1 MLTIEQKKQIQK
13 FMSARRRELRAPA
26 KRVFPKFNP
35 SNMTTADYIAAY
47 AVLNANLQLKGWA
60 YAPAVNRTPPGL
72 DPAYP
77 EVVEEPN
84 T

>member
-1 MLTIEQKKQIQK
+1 MTDEQKKQIQK
-13 FMSARRRELRAPA
+13 FKAARRRELRAPD

-47 AVLNANLQLKGWA
+47 TVLNANLLLKGCA
-60 YAPAVNRTPPGL
+60 YAPAVNRIPPTL

-77 EVVEEPN
+77 EVLQESEA
-84 T
+84 